1 MKTLNATLLS
11 LVAAGASVLGLSR
24 DASAATIA
32 AASCSYSAVSAA
44 VSAAAQGDTVTVPAG
59 SCTWSSTLSIRKG
72 ISLVGAG
79 IGSTVITKGTGTII
93 HYQPADASANALI
106 RISGFTFDFAGSGGT
121 GINVT
126 SGNTL
131 ALQTKLRIDHNRFQN
146 IALGSTQDHYIVFAS
161 MRGVVDSNQFGRVF
175 YPFRAPTSPIPD
187 GGKAIWNNHEGVVF
201 GKADNNIVF
210 EDNVFEQITDPGG
223 TIVMDCQEGGRY
235 AFRYNTINLS
245 QSGQPMLDMHGNQGS
260 SFYGCMGGELYG
272 NKVVGG
278 GGTFLDQRGGR
289 VFVFNNSASQ
299 AMGFQIREEY
309 DDSVSP
315 VSYAGPNAPQYP
327 QHVNGSYYWSNRVGT
342 AGSLMTPHITR
353 DCSQCY
359 KNGLAAGGGLL
370 HRDQLAW
377 HQGRTSGESSRLVH
391 AGPRLLGDHPVDD
404 GPDRHGRCQPHEPD
418 LRHAVSLHG
427 QRHMGCRRLA
437 AAVPA
442 PAARHDCNGDNHAA
456 IPDHGPIRLRFPKR

>member
-315 VSYAGPNAPQYP
+315 VSYAGSNAPQYP

-359 KNGLAAGGGLL
+359 KNGLAAGVDFFTEISSPGIKAGLPGS
-370 HRDQLAW
+370 RPASCTPG
-377 HQGRTSGESSRLVH
+377 QGYWATTQSTTDLTGMVGANPTNPISGTLYRCTGSGTWD
-391 AGPRLLGDHPVDD
+391 AGASPLPYPHP
-404 GPDRHGRCQPHEPD
+404 
-418 LRHAVSLHG
+418 LRGTTATVKITPPYLITV
-427 QRHMGCRRLA
+427 Q
-437 AAVPA
+437 
-442 PAARHDCNGDNHAA
+442 
-456 IPDHGPIRLRFPKR
+456 

>member
-1 MKTLNATLLS
+1 MKTFKTTMLS
-11 LVAAGASVLGLSR
+11 ILTAGAGLVGLAD
-24 DASAATIA
+24 DASATTIPA
-32 AASCSYSAVSAA
+32 ANCSYAAVSAA
-44 VSAAAQGDTVTVPAG
+44 VSSAAQGDTVTVPVG

-79 IGSTVITKGTGTII
+79 IGSTVITKGTGTLIS
-93 HYQPADASANALI
+93 YQPADPSANALI
-106 RISGFTFDFAGSGGT
+106 RISGFTFDFAGSGGA
-121 GINVT
+121 GINVS

-146 IALGSTQDHYIVFAS
+146 IALGSTQDHYIVFAN

-223 TIVMDCQEGGRY
+223 TIMIDCQEGGRY

-245 QSGQPMLDMHGNQGS
+245 QSGQPLFDMHGNQGS
-260 SFYGCMGGELYG
+260 SFYACMGGELYG

-299 AMGFQIREEY
+299 SMGFQIREEY
-309 DDSVSP
+309 DDSISP
-315 VSYAGPNAPQYP
+315 VNYVGVNAPQYP
-327 QHVNGSYYWSNRVGT
+327 QQVNGSYYWGNRVGT
-342 AGSLMTPHITR
+342 TGSPLSTYITT
-353 DCSQCY
+353 DCSQCQ
-359 KNGLAAGGGLL
+359 KNGLAAG
-370 HRDQLAW
+370 RDFFTETSSPGIKAGVPTNRPAACTPGQGYWATQQSTADLAGMVGANPANPISGTLYRCTA
-377 HQGRTSGESSRLVH
+377 QGTWD
-391 AGPRLLGDHPVDD
+391 AGASPLPYPHP
-404 GPDRHGRCQPHEPD
+404 
-418 LRHAVSLHG
+418 LRG
-427 QRHMGCRRLA
+427 A
-437 AAVPA
+437 AATVKITP
-442 PAARHDCNGDNHAA
+442 PY
-456 IPDHGPIRLRFPKR
+456 LTSVQ